1 MLPDLRY
8 ALRMLRKSPVFSA
21 VAILSLAL
29 GIGANTAIF
38 SLIDAVLLK
47 MLPVADPQRLVALR
61 MGGDSFTY
69 PNYTMIRDTNTVFT
83 GILGYSAARLNVRI
97 DGQLEP
103 AGTGQLVTG
112 NYFFVLGVHA
122 ILGRTLEP
130 DDDRTP
136 GAHPVAV
143 ISYSFWQRRFNRDP
157 GVLHRTIEIAG
168 LPYTIIGVTPPEFFG
183 IEVGRAPDITVPV
196 MMQPQVMPG
205 MTSWLV
211 NERQTN
217 NWLHLIG
224 RLKPG
229 VGAAQALASL
239 QPAADQMNQE
249 IARFMAMKFGNAL
262 RAQPQKLELRPGS
275 KGLSEL
281 RRQFSQPLL
290 VLMAVVGLVL
300 LIACANVANLLLVRA
315 TARQREIAVRLA
327 LGAARFRLIRQL
339 LTESLV
345 LSTLGG
351 LTGLLFAR
359 WSARLLLAFLPKGEV
374 PVSLDLSPDARVL
387 AFTLAVS
394 VITGILFGL
403 APALRAAR
411 QDLNAA
417 LTQKQAIGLRQI
429 TGKLLVVSQV
439 AFSLLLLV
447 GAGLFLRT
455 LANLRSQDA
464 GFQPERILS
473 VRLEPLGSDFKNFKL
488 DLAYQDFLGR
498 IRAIPGVIAASLG
511 GYSPFS
517 RDPWERGGSFEI
529 TPPITVDGRPNAK
542 VHWIQVYPD
551 YFASLGIPILRG
563 RDLAAQDQRTSQ
575 PVAVVNET
583 MARTLFPGR
592 DPIGSRFLFAGDRQ
606 PIEIV
611 GIVRDARYGSLRE
624 AVAPMFY
631 QAFAQARTG
640 RGQMTLHVRTANAAS
655 VAPAVLRE
663 MQELCRDVPTFEMQT
678 LASQIDASLL
688 QERLIAT
695 LCGFFAGLALLLASI
710 GLYGLMAYAVAR
722 RTNEI
727 GIRMALGAQR
737 KEVVWMVLRE
747 VLALVG
753 IGLAAGLP
761 IALAATRL
769 ISGSLFGLS
778 SADPLTLVVATAVM
792 LAVAA
797 LAGYLPARRAARV
810 DPMNALRYE

>member
-1 MLPDLRY
+1 MLV
-8 ALRMLRKSPVFSA
+8 KSPAFSA
-21 VAILSLAL
+21 VAVLSLAL

-47 MLPVADPQRLVALR
+47 LLPVSDPQRLVVFR

-69 PNYTMIRDTNTVFT
+69 PNYTLIRDTNIVFT
-83 GILGYSAARLNVRI
+83 GVLGYAAARLNVRI
-97 DGQLEP
+97 DGQPEP

-112 NYFFVLGVHA
+112 NYYSVLGVHA

-130 DDDRTP
+130 ADDRTP

-143 ISYSFWQRRFNRDP
+143 ISYAFWQRRFNRDP
-157 GVLHRTIEIAG
+157 GVLRRTVEIAG

-205 MTSWLV
+205 LASWL
-211 NERQTN
+211 NNDRQTN
-217 NWLHLIG
+217 DWLHLVA

-229 VGAAQALASL
+229 VSAPHALASL
-239 QPAADQMNQE
+239 QPAADQMNE
-249 IARFMAMKFGNAL
+249 EVRRFLAAKFGNAL
-262 RAQPQKLELRPGS
+262 RAQPRKLELLPGS
-275 KGLSEL
+275 KGLSAL

-315 TARQREIAVRLA
+315 AARQREIAVRLA

-345 LSTLGG
+345 LSTAGG
-351 LTGLLFAR
+351 LAGLLFAR
-359 WSARLLLAFLPKGEV
+359 WSARLLLTFLPKGEV
-374 PVSLDLSPDARVL
+374 PVSLDLSPDARIL
-387 AFTLAVS
+387 AFTLTVS
-394 VITGILFGL
+394 VLTGILFGL

-411 QDLNAA
+411 LNLNSA
-417 LTQKQAIGLRQI
+417 LTQKQTTGLRQI

-473 VRLEPLGSDFKNFKL
+473 VRLEPLGSDFKNPKL
-488 DLAYQDFLGR
+488 HLAYQDFLGR

-517 RDPWERGGSFEI
+517 RDPWERGGSFDN
-529 TPPITVDGRPNAK
+529 TSTITVEGRPNAN
-542 VHWIQVYPD
+542 VHSMQVYPG
-551 YFASLGIPILRG
+551 YFASLGLRILRG
-563 RDLAAQDQRTSQ
+563 RDLMSQDQGTSQ
-575 PVAVVNET
+575 EVAVINET
-583 MARTLFPGR
+583 MARALFPGR
-592 DPIGSRFLFAGDRQ
+592 DAIGARFSFAGRQ
-606 PIEIV
+606 ANLVEIV
-611 GIVRDARYGSLRE
+611 GIVKDARYGSLRE
-624 AVAPMFY
+624 AAAPMFY
-631 QAFAQARTG
+631 QTFTQSHTG
-640 RGQMTLHVRTANAAS
+640 RGQMTLHVRTANSAG

-663 MQELCRDVPTFEMQT
+663 MQQLCRDVPTFEMQT

-737 KEVVWMVLRE
+737 AEVIWMVLRE

-753 IGLAAGLP
+753 VGVAAGIP
-761 IALAATRL
+761 MALAAARL
-769 ISGSLFGLS
+769 ISGSLFGLTA
-778 SADPLTLVVATAVM
+778 ADPLTLVAATFVM
-792 LAVAA
+792 LAVAV
-797 LAGYLPARRAARV
+797 LAGYLPAQRAARV

>member
-1 MLPDLRY
+1 MLQ
-8 ALRMLRKSPVFSA
+8 KSPVFSA
-21 VAILSLAL
+21 VAVLSLAL

-47 MLPVADPQRLVALR
+47 MLPVASPQRLVVFQ
-61 MGGDSFTY
+61 MSGDGFSY
-69 PNYTMIRDTNTVFT
+69 PDYKLIRDTNTVFT
-83 GILGYSAARLNVRI
+83 GVLGYSPARLNVRI

-112 NYFFVLGVHA
+112 NYYSVLGVRA

-143 ISYSFWQRRFNRDP
+143 ISYAFWQRRFNRDP
-157 GVLHRTIEIAG
+157 GVLRRTIEIAG
-168 LPYTIIGVTPPEFFG
+168 LPYTIVGVTPPEFFG
-183 IEVGRAPDITVPV
+183 LEVGRAPDITVPV

-217 NWLHLIG
+217 SWLHVIA

-229 VGAAQALASL
+229 VSVPQAVASL
-239 QPAADQMNQE
+239 QPAANQMNEEVRQ
-249 IARFMAMKFGNAL
+249 FMAAKFGNAL
-262 RAQPQKLELRPGS
+262 RAEPQKLELLPGS
-275 KGLSEL
+275 KGLSDL
-281 RRQFSQPLL
+281 RRQFSQPLA

-315 TARQREIAVRLA
+315 TARRREIAVRLA
-327 LGAARFRLIRQL
+327 LGAARLRLIRQL
-339 LTESLV
+339 LTESVV

-351 LTGLLFAR
+351 LAGLLFAR
-359 WSARLLLAFLPKGEV
+359 WSARLLMAFLPKGEV
-374 PVSLDLSPDARVL
+374 PVALDLSPDVRIL

-394 VITGILFGL
+394 VLTGILFGL

-411 QDLNAA
+411 LDLNPA
-417 LTQKQAIGLRQI
+417 LTQKQTGGLRQS

-455 LANLRSQDA
+455 LGNLRSQDA
-464 GFQPERILS
+464 GFQPEKILV
-473 VRLEPLGSDFKNFKL
+473 VRLEPLGSDFKSAKL
-488 DLAYQDFLGR
+488 DLAYRDFLRR

-517 RDPWERGGSFEI
+517 RDPWERGGSFDNMPTIAVE
-529 TPPITVDGRPNAK
+529 GRPDTK
-542 VHWIQVYPD
+542 VHWMQIYPD
-551 YFASLGIPILRG
+551 YFASLGLPILRG
-563 RDLAAQDQRTSQ
+563 RDLRSQDQRTSQ
-575 PVAVVNET
+575 EVAVINET
-583 MARTLFPGR
+583 MARVLFPGR
-592 DPIGSRFLFAGDRQ
+592 DPIGARFSFAGSRSIA
-606 PIEIV
+606 IEIA
-611 GIVRDARYGSLRE
+611 GIVKDARYGSLRE
-624 AVAPMFY
+624 PVAPMFY
-631 QAFAQARTG
+631 QTFVQAHTG
-640 RGQMTLHVRTANAAS
+640 RGQMTLHVRTANAVT

-663 MQELCRDVPTFEMQT
+663 VQQLCRDVPTFEMQT
-678 LASQIDASLL
+678 LAAQIDGSVLE
-688 QERLIAT
+688 ERLIAT
-695 LCGFFAGLALLLASI
+695 LCGFFAGLALLLAGI

-737 KEVVWMVLRE
+737 SEVIWLVLRE
-747 VLALVG
+747 VLTLVG
-753 IGLAAGLP
+753 IGVATGIP
-761 IALAATRL
+761 MALAAARL
-769 ISGSLFGLS
+769 ISGSLFGVTA
-778 SADPLTLVVATAVM
+778 ADPFTLGTATVVM

-797 LAGYLPARRAARV
+797 LAGYLPAHRAARV